1 LQQFQVNEGIKNRT
15 AVRRHHIVTAGCR
28 MLGESDASQVANEIG
43 RQRVPNTQG
52 IYHIYGA
59 EV

>member
-1 LQQFQVNEGIKNRT
+1 MNTFCSYFKSLKALNIEKLLEDI
-15 AVRRHHIVTAGCR
+15 I
-28 MLGESDASQVANEIG
+28 LSDMSQVANEIG

-52 IYHIYGA
+52 INHIYGA